1 MERWEYIVEPWKYA
15 ITGVDSPELEEKLN
29 SLGQEGWEL
38 INIIPQVGGMGNT
51 VSVDFNHLVFK
62 RKIE

>member
-1 MERWEYIVEPWKYA
+1 MEKWEYIVEPWKYA
-15 ITGVDSPELEEKLN
+15 ITDVDSSELEEKLN
-29 SLGQEGWEL
+29 FLGQKGWEL

-51 VSVDFNHLVFK
+51 VAVDYNHLVFK